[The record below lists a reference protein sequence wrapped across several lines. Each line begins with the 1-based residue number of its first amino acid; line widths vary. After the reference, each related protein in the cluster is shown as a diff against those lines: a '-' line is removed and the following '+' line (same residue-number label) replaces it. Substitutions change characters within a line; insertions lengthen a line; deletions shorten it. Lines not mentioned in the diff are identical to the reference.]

1 MQAMRCARCRPCPV
15 RRSQRR
21 WCCWTAAWTWWR
33 QPHTPITRWTA
44 HLAACRGGRPR
55 ASARRVMAEFTG
67 GASAYAVSTYVGLG
81 QSLVCKGSN
90 QVRVRSPAVCP
101 PSTEGLADLL
111 FQPEQIIVL
120 AILCCRSCDVV
131 VPLDVGCGASGR
143 PAADAAEPSP
153 EAEAASEGAQGG
165 LDEARRDLES
175 GLAGSLFSP
184 GDPQVY

>member
-33 QPHTPITRWTA
+33 QPHTAITRWTA

-55 ASARRVMAEFTG
+55 ASARRVLAEFTG

-81 QSLVCKGSN
+81 QLLVCKGSN
-90 QVRVRSPAVCP
+90 QVCVRSPVF
-101 PSTEGLADLL
+101 L
-111 FQPEQIIVL
+111 FALNRRFGGPAIEPEQIIVL
-120 AILCCRSCDVV
+120 ATLCCRSCDVV
-131 VPLDVGCGASGR
+131 VPLDVGCRAFGR

-165 LDEARRDLES
+165 LDEARMDLES

-184 GDPQVY
+184 GDPQVC